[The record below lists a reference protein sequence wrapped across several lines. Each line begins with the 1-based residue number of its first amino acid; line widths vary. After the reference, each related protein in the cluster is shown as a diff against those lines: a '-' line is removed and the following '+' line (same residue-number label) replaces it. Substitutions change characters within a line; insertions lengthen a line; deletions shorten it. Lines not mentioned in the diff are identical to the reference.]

1 MSRLA
6 TAKLMGR
13 TAGAA
18 LIAFVVCTEFA
29 LYALRPSAPLW
40 SYPHTNAEF
49 VLACLLGGICAALL
63 AWRVARGSSV
73 RGELERVEHTVT
85 SGDHLG

>member
-6 TAKLMGR
+6 SAKTVAR
-13 TAGAA
+13 TVGAA
-18 LIAFVVCTEFA
+18 LLAFVACTEFA

-40 SYPHTNAEF
+40 TYPHTNAEL
-49 VLACLLGGICAALL
+49 VVACLFGGVCAALL
-63 AWRVARGSSV
+63 AWRVARGASV
-73 RGELERVEHTVT
+73 AEELKRVEHTVT